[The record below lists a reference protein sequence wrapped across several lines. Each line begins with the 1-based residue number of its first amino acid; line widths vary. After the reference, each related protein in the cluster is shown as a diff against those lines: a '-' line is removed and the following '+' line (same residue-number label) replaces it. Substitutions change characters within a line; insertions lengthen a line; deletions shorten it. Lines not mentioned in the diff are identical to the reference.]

1 MGGVE
6 IAVGNRGI
14 SQGAVLFR
22 LAKQELSSMSE
33 HLRKRP
39 PDEAAALAALASSL
53 QKMCAGLDAV
63 ATFLAETN
71 E

>member
-1 MGGVE
+1 
-6 IAVGNRGI
+6 
-14 SQGAVLFR
+14 
-22 LAKQELSSMSE
+22 MSE